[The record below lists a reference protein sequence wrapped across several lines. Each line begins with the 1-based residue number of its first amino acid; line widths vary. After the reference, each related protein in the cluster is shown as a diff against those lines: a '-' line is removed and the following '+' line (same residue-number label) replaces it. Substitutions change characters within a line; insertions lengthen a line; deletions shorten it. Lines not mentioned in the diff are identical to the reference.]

1 MANLSPFQKGYGSLQ
16 IFSVCQQVPCGP
28 DADTLLT
35 GLRRDRITASAP
47 GIFRELPIDNTSV
60 LPKISSKSNT
70 MAWRAGARLPE
81 EAPSI
86 VFNVLDHGDLDD
98 ESNPI
103 LENGDEDRF
112 KEIIV
117 APEVVHLSRFA
128 ERYKL
133 YPHLEYLTRP
143 KLCQHNADV
152 AESLSQHKLAHMWRI
167 VGSMLESFGEAPE
180 NDGTSLPNRHFYNVE
195 MIGIVFLPTIKALLE
210 ERANAGDVQTC
221 VALCEIL
228 HVVQEDQTVQ
238 IPNLDIALIR
248 EWYLSYID
256 LLRDMCLFSHAT
268 FLIRNCRDPF
278 IGALNQQSTT
288 CVSLSSFV
296 GNVQK
301 SPTSFCLK
309 LCHSFRF
316 SSIHE
321 SCPHCGKALMQE
333 EASSNNLTDSSYM
346 ARRVCRSCRR
356 RVGLCFICHEPVK
369 GVYVWCPGCGTFVD
383 FIDQCIK

>member
-1 MANLSPFQKGYGSLQ
+1 
-16 IFSVCQQVPCGP
+16 VCQPVPSGP

-35 GLRRDRITASAP
+35 GLRRDRITANAP
-47 GIFRELPIDNTSV
+47 GIFREIPLDSAFPVQKVSLKHNIMPWKT
-60 LPKISSKSNT
+60 
-70 MAWRAGARLPE
+70 GARLPE

-98 ESNPI
+98 DSNPI
-103 LENGDEDRF
+103 IDEGEADHL

-133 YPHLEYLTRP
+133 YPHLECITRS
-143 KLCQHNADV
+143 KLCQHNANV
-152 AESLSQHKLAHMWRI
+152 AESLSQLKLAHMWRI
-167 VGSMLESFGEAPE
+167 VGSMLESCGEEALEIDGLAPPTYCHSYNNE
-180 NDGTSLPNRHFYNVE
+180 MMGFVSLPTMKN
-195 MIGIVFLPTIKALLE
+195 LLE

-228 HVVQEDQTVQ
+228 QVVREDQTAH
-238 IPNLDIALIR
+238 IPDLDIALVR

-288 CVSLSSFV
+288 YVSHIIV
-296 GNVQK
+296 
-301 SPTSFCLK
+301 
-309 LCHSFRF
+309 
-316 SSIHE
+316 SI
-321 SCPHCGKALMQE
+321 S
-333 EASSNNLTDSSYM
+333 
-346 ARRVCRSCRR
+346 
-356 RVGLCFICHEPVK
+356 
-369 GVYVWCPGCGTFVD
+369 
-383 FIDQCIK
+383 